1 MNSDA
6 KYKWMTQESV
16 SKLILTLSVPTI
28 VSMLISALY
37 NMADTFFV
45 SKIGTSATGAVG
57 IAFSL
62 MAIMQAVGFT
72 LGMGAGNFISRLLG
86 QKNMEDAQKV
96 AATSFFTSFGVG
108 VIFTVIGLIFINPLV
123 NVLGATP
130 TIFPY
135 ARDYVSIIL
144 FGAPFIISSY
154 VLNNIF
160 RYQGS
165 AYYSMFGIGIG
176 SLINIGL
183 DPLFIFTFGMGTA
196 GAALATVISQIISFF
211 ILLYMCT
218 KGGNIKIK
226 FKNFT
231 PKWDIYKE
239 VLRTGMPSFYRQGL
253 ASLATM
259 ALNLSAGRYGDA
271 AIAAMSIVGR
281 VFHFAFAALLGF
293 GQGYQPVCGFNFGAK
308 LYKRVLDGFWFCI
321 KVSVVALTVISIIG
335 FIFAP
340 QIISAFRKE
349 DLEVISIGTKALR
362 LQCITFP
369 LASWIVINNMLLQT
383 IGKSREAS
391 ILSFARQG
399 LFFIPIILLLPHLI
413 GLLGIQLAQ
422 PISDVATL
430 ILSIPMGL
438 KVLEELKTLEESE
451 WAISSDTYTY
461 TYTNTD
467 TDSDSCSG
475 SVSDFDSVSNS
486 D

>member
-1 MNSDA
+1 MATDIKNTRYIMKDSDA
-6 KYKWMTQESV
+6 KYTWMTQESV
-16 SKLILTLSVPTI
+16 PRLILTLSVPTI

-37 NMADTFFV
+37 NMADTYFV

-72 LGMGAGNFISRLLG
+72 FGAGAGNFISRLLG
-86 QKNMEDAQKV
+86 QKDRESALKV
-96 AATSFFTSFGVG
+96 ASTSFFTSFGIG
-108 VIFTVIGLIFINPLV
+108 IVIAVIGLIFLDPLV
-123 NVLGATP
+123 KILGSTP
-130 TIFPY
+130 TILPY

-144 FGAPFIISSY
+144 LGAPFIISSF

-165 AYYSMFGIGIG
+165 AFYSMFGIGIG
-176 SLINIGL
+176 GLINIGL

-196 GAALATVISQIISFF
+196 GAALATVISQIISFC

-226 FKNFT
+226 FRDFT
-231 PKWDIYKE
+231 PKWEIYKE
-239 VLRTGMPSFYRQGL
+239 ILRTGMPSFYRQGL

-259 ALNLSAGRYGDA
+259 ALNLTAGVYGDA

-281 VFHFAFAALLGF
+281 VFHFAFSALLGF
-293 GQGYQPVCGFNFGAK
+293 GQGFQPVCGFNYGAK
-308 LYKRVLDGFWFCI
+308 LYKRVLEGFWFCI
-321 KVSVVALTVISIIG
+321 KVSVVFLTVIGLVG

-349 DLEVISIGTKALR
+349 DADVIAIGTTALR
-362 LQCITFP
+362 LQCVTFP
-369 LASWIVINNMLLQT
+369 LSSWIVINNMLLQT

-399 LFFIPIILLLPHLI
+399 LFFIPVILILPPII
-413 GLLGIQLAQ
+413 GLLGVQLAQ

-438 KVLEELKTLEESE
+438 RVLEELKTLSE
-451 WAISSDTYTY
+451 
-461 TYTNTD
+461 
-467 TDSDSCSG
+467 G
-475 SVSDFDSVSNS
+475 
-486 D
+486 